1 VTDAPTVAAGGK
13 IAELC
18 DLVADRKILVD
29 RADDL
34 AKQARAEYEEVEA
47 QLFDLMENAGL
58 ASVRTDRGLFRL
70 NDLAWASVEDEDQAR
85 AWAEANMPELMMLN
99 RQRLSVVV
107 RKIIK
112 GEEDAPGVT
121 PGQTP
126 PGVTFRTSR
135 KITWRRS

>member
-1 VTDAPTVAAGGK
+1 MTDTPSFGQ
-13 IAELC
+13 L
-18 DLVADRKILVD
+18 ADQL
-29 RADDL
+29 ADARINLDKANDL
-34 AKQARAEYEEVEA
+34 AKLAQGEYDEVEA
-47 QLFDLMENAGL
+47 LLFDALENANL
-58 ASVRTDRGLFRL
+58 ESIRTDRGLFRL

-85 AWAEANMPELMMLN
+85 IWAEANMPELLTLN

-107 RKIIK
+107 RKVIK
-112 GEEDAPGVT
+112 GEEDAPGVP